1 MTIPF
6 PPPEPPANPGAV
18 PVAHLHG
25 LDRVRAL
32 AVLLYRDWFEGPAGR
47 ARAGDLFR
55 QTLGSAAEGAILHWA
70 DFAELLAANSRRPLM
85 RHDLTCPCVGADE
98 AVTAHVLALATEGAR
113 EDAMLILSLLV
124 PGDRLLPAIHA
135 AEQAGLVV
143 LRAAIALDRDRRTTV
158 H

>member
-1 MTIPF
+1 MTFPF
-6 PPPEPPANPGAV
+6 TPPASPVNPGAM

-32 AVLLYRDWFEGPAGR
+32 SVLLYRDWFEGPEGR
-47 ARAGDLFR
+47 ARVGDTFR
-55 QTLGSAAEGAILHWA
+55 QSLGPAAEGAILRWA
-70 DFAELLAANSRRPLM
+70 DFAEELAASPRRPLM

-98 AVTAHVLALATEGAR
+98 AVTAHVLALAAEGAR
-113 EDAMLILSLLV
+113 EDAILILSLIV
-124 PGDRLLPAIHA
+124 PGERLLQAAHA

-143 LRAAIALDRDRRTTV
+143 LRAAIAMDRARCGTV